1 MPSIREFGLSLGTV
15 GEFLAFL
22 WRRKLW
28 WLIPLTL
35 AILMVGLLLIFGEAS
50 GIAPFIYTLF

>member
-1 MPSIREFGLSLGTV
+1 MPSIRELRLGLGTM
-15 GEFLAFL
+15 GEFLGFL

-35 AILMVGLLLIFGEAS
+35 AILMVGLLLVFGEAS
-50 GIAPFIYTLF
+50 GVAPFIYTLF

>member
-1 MPSIREFGLSLGTV
+1 MASIRALRLGLGTV

-28 WLIPLTL
+28 WLIPLAL
-35 AILMVGLLLIFGEAS
+35 AILMMGMLLVFGEAF
-50 GIAPFIYTLF
+50 GVAPFMYTFF

>member
-1 MPSIREFGLSLGTV
+1 MSSIRTLRLGLGTA

-28 WLIPLTL
+28 WLIPLTMAVL
-35 AILMVGLLLIFGEAS
+35 VVGLLLVFGEAS
-50 GIAPFIYTLF
+50 GIAPFLYSLF

>member
-1 MPSIREFGLSLGTV
+1 MSSIRTLRLGLGTV

-35 AILMVGLLLIFGEAS
+35 AILIVGMLLVFGEAS
-50 GIAPFIYTLF
+50 GVAPFIYTLF

>member
-1 MPSIREFGLSLGTV
+1 MPSIKALRLGLGTV

-35 AILMVGLLLIFGEAS
+35 AILMVGMLLVFGEAS
-50 GIAPFIYTLF
+50 GVAPFIYTLF

>member
-1 MPSIREFGLSLGTV
+1 MSSISELRLGLGTA

-28 WLIPLTL
+28 WLIPLTV
-35 AILMVGLLLIFGEAS
+35 AILMMGMLLVFGEAS
-50 GIAPFIYTLF
+50 GVAPFLYSLF